1 MSKAIPHNEVHSAI
15 DVVKL
20 SGADIDCMALWG
32 APAVAVQVLGTAGN
46 VVLTKCDDTDITI
59 AVPSGV
65 RLDVQFQKL
74 KFSGTTAT
82 EVIVYCNRIRNVR

>member
-1 MSKAIPHNEVHSAI
+1 
-15 DVVKL
+15 
-20 SGADIDCMALWG
+20 MALWG